1 MASTWFRRPDFVG
14 SSDQESHII
23 PSDRLHNDTY
33 AADSFR
39 RIFRFRQ
46 FNAVQS
52 KVFPSVSELANCL
65 GVTEVIFIR
74 VGIWHRRQPGCLV

>member
-14 SSDQESHII
+14 SSDQESHAI
-23 PSDRLHNDTY
+23 PSDRLHNGMH

-46 FNAVQS
+46 FNAIQS
-52 KVFPSVSELANCL
+52 KVFPSVSGFATRLE
-65 GVTEVIFIR
+65 VTELIIIR
-74 VGIWHRRQPGCLV
+74 IGIWHRRQPGCLV